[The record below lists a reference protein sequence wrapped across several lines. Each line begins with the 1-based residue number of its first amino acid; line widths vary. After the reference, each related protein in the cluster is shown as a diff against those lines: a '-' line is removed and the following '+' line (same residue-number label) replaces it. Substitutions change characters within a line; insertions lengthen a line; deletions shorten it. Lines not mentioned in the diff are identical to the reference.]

1 MPPLAPEGKSG
12 VPRKRSEGFVFL
24 NIPYDS
30 GFQDLCLAYIAG
42 TACFGLT
49 ARATLEIPGGTR
61 RLDRIIE
68 LIGSCKFSIHDLS
81 RVQLDR
87 DRPRVPRFNMAF
99 ELGLTVAWQRLANRD
114 HTWFVFEEKQYRVS
128 KSLSD
133 LSGTDIYIHGGT
145 IRGVF
150 QQLCNAFIGEKQQP
164 SVAEMMSV
172 YRYIKTELPALLKAS
187 RANSVFDSARPFR
200 DIYIAAALRAEKRV

>member
-12 VPRKRSEGFVFL
+12 LPRKRSEGFVFL

-30 GFQDLCLAYIAG
+30 RFQDLCLAYIAG

-68 LIGSCKFSIHDLS
+68 LISSCKFSIHDLS
-81 RVQLDR
+81 RVQLDSNE
-87 DRPRVPRFNMAF
+87 PRTPRFNMAF
-99 ELGLTVAWQRLANRD
+99 ELGLTVAWQRLANHD
-114 HTWFVFEEKQYRVS
+114 HTWFVFEERRHRVS

-133 LSGTDIYIHGGT
+133 LSGTDIYIHGGSV
-145 IRGVF
+145 RGVF

-164 SVAEMMSV
+164 SVAEIMSV
-172 YRYIKTELPALLKAS
+172 YQYIKAELPTLLRTS
-187 RANSVFDSARPFR
+187 RASSIFDGARPFR

>member
-1 MPPLAPEGKSG
+1 